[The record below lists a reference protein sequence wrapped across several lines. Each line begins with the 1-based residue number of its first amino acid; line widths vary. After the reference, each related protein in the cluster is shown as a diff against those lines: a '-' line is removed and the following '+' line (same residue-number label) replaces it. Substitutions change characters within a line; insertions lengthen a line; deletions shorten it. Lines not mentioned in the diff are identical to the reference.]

1 MQLIFFLV
9 GLVVPFIS
17 ALVLNAGSNF
27 DDDNDRSGII
37 SLDFQVHQV
46 PSNRKRGFYR
56 TQDLINQQIYYTADI
71 FVGSNKQKQSVLVDT
86 GSSDLWIIDSNS
98 CSSIT
103 EQCKESG
110 VYDPRTSKSSVN
122 LTTPFS
128 ILYLD
133 QSSAEGHWFL
143 DKVKIAGATIKN
155 QQFANAHTITQ
166 GIGGDI
172 VCGGTLG
179 LGFKGNEVADTE
191 YDNVPI
197 TLKKQ
202 GFIKKSAYSIY
213 LNSVSAQ
220 KGSILFGG
228 IDHAKY
234 TGELIAQPIAVE
246 DYLALV
252 LGSVKVNDEI
262 FNVHQPALLDTGSSW
277 TYLPQEI
284 ADTIADNLNAT
295 WISSEDNEYYS
306 VRCDNVIGNITYT
319 FDAGASI
326 TVQFADLVFRDTDG
340 NCHLGIGRA
349 PYFILGDTFLRLA
362 YAVFNLDDKTISLA
376 QIKYTNKC
384 KIRAIM

>member
-110 VYDPRTSKSSVN
+110 VYNPRTSKSSVN

-349 PYFILGDTFLRLA
+349 PYLILGDTFLRLA